1 MERIARVLNTFD
13 DADSADEEYYAS
25 LEPGERVDILL
36 DLVEFHR
43 DSLGEAAQR
52 FERVCRVT
60 QLSQR

>member
-1 MERIARVLNTFD
+1 VEPIAQVFTSFD

-25 LEPGERVDILL
+25 LEPSERVDILL
-36 DLVEFHR
+36 DLIEFHQ